1 MTRIRCPQ
9 DRCIFNVDGWCDADE
24 IEIDAVTIACLTFE
38 EVDYETY
45 RVHPDPDDDE
55 LEWDD
60 EDPLWNENLDESL
73 YEAGGEEDDE
83 EEEEELTLEE
93 DDDDDAWT

>member
-9 DRCIFNVDGWCDADE
+9 DRCIFNLDGWCDSDE
-24 IEIDAVTIACLTFE
+24 IELDANTLTCITFE

-45 RVHPDPDDDE
+45 RVHQDPDDDE

-60 EDPLWNENLDESL
+60 EEPLWDEDLDESL
-73 YEAGGEEDDE
+73 YEVDDGEDDE
-83 EEEEELTLEE
+83 EEEELALEE
-93 DDDDDAWT
+93 DDDWA

>member
-24 IEIDAVTIACLTFE
+24 IEIDLTTIACLTFE
-38 EVDYETY
+38 EVDLETY
-45 RVHPDPDDDE
+45 RVHQDSDDDE

-60 EDPLWNENLDESL
+60 EEPLWDENLDESL
-73 YEAGGEEDDE
+73 YEVDDGEEDE
-83 EEEEELTLEE
+83 EEEELVL
-93 DDDDDAWT
+93 DDDDEDWT